1 MADKSSEDFADT
13 VGPEYI
19 DCDSDA
25 NSDEFEDASEEHDLT
40 RPSDWKPRSA
50 VPEKDNGAPG
60 ESELNFTEHEEP
72 DSTGHLPGSRDFVD
86 EAVLQSWETG
96 DTALSEAELEQ
107 KRLEA
112 AQYKLEGNA
121 LYTDS
126 RTTEACDK
134 YTAGLRVCPLRFT
147 ADRAVL
153 YANRAQMK
161 KVMSL
166 NDHAVK
172 NCSKAIELNP
182 NYLKAL
188 LRRAEIYEETDK
200 LDEALL
206 DYQAVLKIDPR
217 HVSANRAVRSLPARI
232 EDRNEKLKAE
242 MMDNLKKLGN
252 MVLNPFGLSTDNFKM
267 EQNEQG
273 SYNIKFEQNK

>member
-1 MADKSSEDFADT
+1 MANKSSEDFADT

-19 DCDSDA
+19 DCENDE

-50 VPEKDNGAPG
+50 DPEKDNGAPG
-60 ESELNFTEHEEP
+60 ESEINCTEHDET

-86 EAVLQSWETG
+86 EAVLQSWEAG

-134 YTAGLRVCPLRFT
+134 YTAGLRVCPLRFS

-200 LDEALL
+200 LDEALN

-232 EDRNEKLKAE
+232 EERNEKLKAE